1 MIGPKCDCTI
11 CRYWRLLFFLP
22 CLIYFLCVLV
32 NRWWGWGR
40 GAASAQLLR
49 LFHAHILYLLE
60 DPVCL
65 RPTHRVLEW
74 LGVLHSVN
82 HCHWHFNSHY
92 RRPSLPFRVHRRPE
106 RHCHCSG
113 LCSTGDFSSWL
124 VRCSCCHS
132 CCCKHSCIAEV
143 WIRKVNVRMYSWLAS
158 FSNLTVFFFPDTFAS
173 KVAATQDQYA
183 DASVGNVTGS
193 NAVNVF
199 LGIGVAWSVSAI
211 YWEVKGKVFRVDPG
225 SLAFSVTL
233 FTIFAFLC
241 MGVLMLRRRPS
252 IGGELGGPRVP
263 KVLTSLLF
271 FGLWFLYVLFSSL
284 EAYCHIQ
291 GF

>member
-1 MIGPKCDCTI
+1 MWCVGSYRVKASSDTMKRSVIGPKCDCTI

-82 HCHWHFNSHY
+82 HCHWYFNSHY

-158 FSNLTVFFFPDTFAS
+158 FSNLTVFFFS
-173 KVAATQDQYA
+173 
-183 DASVGNVTGS
+183 
-193 NAVNVF
+193 
-199 LGIGVAWSVSAI
+199 
-211 YWEVKGKVFRVDPG
+211 RH
-225 SLAFSVTL
+225 
-233 FTIFAFLC
+233 LC
-241 MGVLMLRRRPS
+241 
-252 IGGELGGPRVP
+252 
-263 KVLTSLLF
+263 
-271 FGLWFLYVLFSSL
+271 
-284 EAYCHIQ
+284 
-291 GF
+291 